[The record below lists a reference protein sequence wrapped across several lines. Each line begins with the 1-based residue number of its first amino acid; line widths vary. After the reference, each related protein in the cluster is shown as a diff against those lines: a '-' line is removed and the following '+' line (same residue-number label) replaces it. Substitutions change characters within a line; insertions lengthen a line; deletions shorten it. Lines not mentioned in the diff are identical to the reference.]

1 MAQTKQITFTAEG
14 QHGTVKVQI
23 KARRMS
29 NLRYKVEVNNSKYV
43 FKPNMSLFAANGD
56 YPAQALDQVIEKG
69 LARWLKE
76 KI

>member
-14 QHGTVKVQI
+14 EKVQI

-43 FKPNMSLFAANGD
+43 FKPNMSLFVANGD

-76 KI
+76 KK